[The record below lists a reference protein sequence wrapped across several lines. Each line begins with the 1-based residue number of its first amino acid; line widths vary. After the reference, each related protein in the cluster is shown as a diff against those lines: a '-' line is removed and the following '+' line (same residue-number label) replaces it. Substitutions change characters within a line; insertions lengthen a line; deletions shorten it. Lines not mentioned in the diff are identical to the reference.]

1 MLNGLSLDFLTD
13 QQFGGSEIW
22 RQMKAQAQESLPYL
36 RRFEPADES
45 LEEGRDLLLASFTFI
60 AEMSVRDLD
69 EDGFPN
75 FATQAQGAWFTK
87 NIVGDYF
94 RSTAKLDFG

>member
-1 MLNGLSLDFLTD
+1 
-13 QQFGGSEIW
+13 
-22 RQMKAQAQESLPYL
+22 
-36 RRFEPADES
+36 
-45 LEEGRDLLLASFTFI
+45 
-60 AEMSVRDLD
+60 MSVRDLD